1 MGNQGKYNTGNQG
14 DSNTCNQGRSNSFRK
29 GSSIFLHNDASSVL
43 LFQLL
48 LRNFSTSVKL
58 QNATVIQ
65 LEGDAAVTMD
75 DVSEIGEEVSF

>member
-1 MGNQGKYNTGNQG
+1 MV
-14 DSNTCNQGRSNSFRK
+14 DSFRN
-29 GSSIFLHNDASSVL
+29 GSSIFLHNDTSSSVL

-58 QNATVIQ
+58 RNATVIQ
-65 LEGDAAVTMD
+65 LEGDAAVTTD